1 MVDRRYEVL
10 SKIAS
15 GGMATVYLATDT
27 RLGRPV
33 ALKVMHPHLASD
45 EVFVERFSRE
55 ARSAARLSHPGI
67 VAVYDQ
73 GSADGVVYL
82 AMEHV
87 PGTTLRDLLTA
98 RGALPVGQALDLLAA
113 LLDALASAHRADL
126 VHRDV
131 KPENLLIGTDGRLRV
146 ADFGLARAASASTTA
161 ASVLIGTVAYLA
173 PELVTA
179 GKADARADVY
189 AAGVL
194 TFELLTGSLP
204 FTGDVPAQVAF
215 AHVADDVPAPSSRQ
229 AHLPPEIDELVAWAT
244 ARDAEQRPRD
254 AAELLVAVRE
264 VRAGL
269 DPALAEHVPDAAPST
284 SDGSTVA
291 LERHEHVLAL
301 PIGEALEAE
310 VERSGPLPVVTAPTV
325 ASRRRGP
332 FGAPAAALVN
342 PTRVVARPP
351 GPSGRTGSS
360 RRTGPT
366 RSPRGSTG
374 RRGTALLAVALVALV
389 AAGALL
395 WAVLAGPLQRVTV
408 PNVATLTEAQA
419 IQTLGQREL
428 GHAQQER
435 FDDEVTP
442 GRVLETEPEP
452 GQKVRPGTS
461 VTLVLSKGPETA
473 AVPDLAGQTV
483 EAARETLKPL
493 GLEIGET
500 SEAFSEDR
508 PDGEIVEQETPVGQQ
523 ARRGVE
529 VDVVVSKGREPIGVP
544 DVRDRPQD
552 DAERRITEAGLVVGT
567 VTRERDP
574 DVPKGSVVRTDP
586 SSGDL
591 FRGQSVAITVSDGP
605 PTVSMPDLEGQQ
617 VDDARGQLESQG
629 VRVEVNDVLGGLFG
643 TVRDQSVPPGT
654 QVEVGSTVTLTVV

>member
-1 MVDRRYEVL
+1 MVGTVVEHRYRVV

-45 EVFVERFSRE
+45 PVFVERFARE

-87 PGTTLRDLLTA
+87 PGTTLREMLA
-98 RGALPVGQALDLLAA
+98 VRGALPVGRALDLLAD
-113 LLDALASAHRADL
+113 LLDALACAHRADL

-131 KPENLLIGTDGRLRV
+131 KPENILVGTDGRLRV

-179 GKADARADVY
+179 GRADARADVY
-189 AAGVL
+189 AVGVL
-194 TFELLTGSLP
+194 AFELLTGSLP
-204 FTGDVPAQVAF
+204 FTGEVPAQVAF

-229 AHLPPEIDELVAWAT
+229 HHLPGEVDELVAWAT

-254 AAELLVAVRE
+254 AGELLAAVRA

-269 DPALAEHVPDAAPST
+269 DPVLAERAPAAPVSA

-310 VERSGPLPVVTAPTV
+310 VERSGPLPRVSAPTV
-325 ASRRRGP
+325 TTRRHATP
-332 FGAPAAALVN
+332 TAPAAALVH
-342 PTRVVARPP
+342 PTRAVPRPGGRPP
-351 GPSGRTGSS
+351 RQRTD
-360 RRTGPT
+360 RRA
-366 RSPRGSTG
+366 R
-374 RRGTALLAVALVALV
+374 ALLALALAALVG
-389 AAGALL
+389 AGALL
-395 WAVLAGPLQRVTV
+395 WAVLAGPLERVAV
-408 PNVATLTEAQA
+408 PNVVTTTESQAERTLTARDLTSTQQEEYSERAAPGTVLSTSPEA
-419 IQTLGQREL
+419 GQR
-428 GHAQQER
+428 
-435 FDDEVTP
+435 
-442 GRVLETEPEP
+442 
-452 GQKVRPGTS
+452 VRPGS
-461 VTLVLSKGPETA
+461 VVTLVLSKGPRTE
-473 AVPDLAGQTV
+473 AVPDLSGQTV
-483 EAARETLKPL
+483 EAATETLKPL
-493 GLEIGET
+493 GLEIGQRT
-500 SEAFSEDR
+500 EAFSEDY
-508 PDGEIVEQETPVGQQ
+508 PQGQIVEQGTPVGQQ
-523 ARRGVE
+523 ARRGAA
-529 VDVVVSKGREPIGVP
+529 VDVVVSKGREPITVP
-544 DVRDRPQD
+544 DVRDLSQD
-552 DAERRITEAGLVVGT
+552 EAERRITDAGLVVGT
-567 VTRERDP
+567 VTRQRDP

-586 SSGDL
+586 TAGNL
-591 FRGQSVAITVSDGP
+591 FRGESVAITVSDGP
-605 PTVSMPDLEGQQ
+605 PLVTVPDLKGEQ
-617 VDDARGQLESQG
+617 VDDARGQLEGQG
-629 VRVEVNDVLGGLFG
+629 VKVEVDDILGGLFG